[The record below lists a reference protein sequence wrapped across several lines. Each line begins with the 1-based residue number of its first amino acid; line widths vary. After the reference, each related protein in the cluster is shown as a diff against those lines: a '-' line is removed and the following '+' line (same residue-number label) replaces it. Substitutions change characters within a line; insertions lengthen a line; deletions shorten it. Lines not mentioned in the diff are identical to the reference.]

1 MAAQLR
7 GCPSSLRTK
16 LAWLTSSLAGLR
28 PLRNAA
34 LPACLLRPLSV
45 LDFWTGVGHWCSG
58 GTVSRCGYM
67 IGVNSSLVDG
77 ADGLDDSR

>member
-45 LDFWTGVGHWCSG
+45 LDCWTGVGHWCSG
-58 GTVSRCGYM
+58 GTVSIVSTVSRCGYM
-67 IGVNSSLVDG
+67 MERMD
-77 ADGLDDSR
+77 

>member
-7 GCPSSLRTK
+7 SCPSSLRTK

-34 LPACLLRPLSV
+34 LPACLPAAPPLGAGL
-45 LDFWTGVGHWCSG
+45 LDWCWA
-58 GTVSRCGYM
+58 
-67 IGVNSSLVDG
+67 LVQWWHCQHCQHCQPVWIHDG